1 MHAYSFLFQDIL
13 DFCHFLKV
21 KSYHGFDQNSL
32 FVVSSLH
39 WFDLLDNF
47 GKGFANLAKN
57 FSRGFP
63 NGPKMKKKRQG
74 HSFFNLVYY
83 ETADITWN
91 LFQLQNLGI
100 VPNTYLEI
108 VFDSILGSSNSALVH
123 NEASQGSSYKAFKN
137 RCSDLWETLASS
149 FCYYRTMPFKSP
161 ICTC

>member
-1 MHAYSFLFQDIL
+1 MIKLTKTPILQKLLFFGITVNFEETRENILHIFPAWKLSRLFGLYIIHILNIWRKSMHAYSFLFQDIL

-83 ETADITWN
+83 ETANITWN
-91 LFQLQNLGI
+91 SLQLQNLGI
-100 VPNTYLEI
+100 VPNT
-108 VFDSILGSSNSALVH
+108 FS
-123 NEASQGSSYKAFKN
+123 
-137 RCSDLWETLASS
+137 
-149 FCYYRTMPFKSP
+149 
-161 ICTC
+161 